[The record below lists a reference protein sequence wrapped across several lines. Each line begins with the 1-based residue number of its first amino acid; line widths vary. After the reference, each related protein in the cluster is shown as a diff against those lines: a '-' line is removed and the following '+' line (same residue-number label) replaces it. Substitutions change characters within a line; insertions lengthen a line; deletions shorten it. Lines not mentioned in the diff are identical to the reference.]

1 MTTEIV
7 IRGGSW
13 NSTAVICRSAIRYW
27 NSPSGRDSYLGFR
40 VLREK
45 KKKEKKVEYRVLR
58 GGSWSSPAGYCRSG
72 FRYGFSPSFRFNFGL
87 GFRVI
92 KESKDDN

>member
-7 IRGGSW
+7 IRGGGWFS
-13 NSTAVICRSAIRYW
+13 SAGICRSANRYGY
-27 NSPSGRDSYLGFR
+27 SPSHRYSNLGFR
-40 VLREK
+40 VIKEK
-45 KKKEKKVEYRVLR
+45 KKKIEYRVLR

-87 GFRVI
+87 GFRVL